1 MAKRKTP
8 TIFLVSDGRA
18 ETVAR
23 VLQAAAVQ
31 FEGVEYDCIRRP
43 NIRTP
48 EAVHKVVKEA
58 EKSGAIIFFT
68 LVGSDT
74 RKAMLQAMG
83 RNIEIIDL
91 LGPVITALHSCFQR
105 APGAIPGLLYDQ
117 QRDHYDRM
125 SAFDYVLT
133 HDDGQRIHE
142 LSRADVVLT
151 GVSRSSK
158 SSTCFYLA
166 FQGVR
171 AANVPLIPGMD
182 PPPQLLKLPSN
193 RVVGLRINV
202 MRLLR
207 VREARMPDLGLD
219 ADQSYVD
226 PRAVA
231 AEVNNANRLMDR
243 QKWNTVD
250 VSYLAVEET
259 ARQVLHL
266 RWPKGRP
273 V

>member
-1 MAKRKTP
+1 MAGKKKP

-18 ETVAR
+18 ETAAR

-31 FEGVEYDCIRRP
+31 FEGEEYRVERRR

-48 EAVHKVVKEA
+48 EAVHRVVKEA
-58 EKSGAIIFFT
+58 ERLGAIIFFT
-68 LVGSDT
+68 LVGKET
-74 RKAMLQAMG
+74 RKVMHQAMG

-91 LGPVITALHSCFQR
+91 LGPVITALHSRFKR
-105 APGAIPGLLYDQ
+105 EPGAVPGLLYDLE
-117 QRDHYDRM
+117 RDHYDRM
-125 SAFDYVLT
+125 TAFDYVLT

-142 LSRADVVLT
+142 LNRADVVLT

-171 AANVPLIPGMD
+171 AANVPLLPGMD
-182 PPPQLLKLPSN
+182 PPPQLLKLPPN

-202 MRLLR
+202 QRLVR

-219 ADQSYVD
+219 VDQDYADQ
-226 PRAVA
+226 RAVS
-231 AEVNNANRLMDR
+231 AEVNYVNRLMDKR
-243 QKWNTVD
+243 KWNTVD
-250 VSYLAVEET
+250 VSYLAVEEI

-266 RWPKGRP
+266 RWPMRRR
-273 V
+273 

>member
-1 MAKRKTP
+1 MEKKP

-18 ETVAR
+18 ETAAR

-31 FEGVEYDCIRRP
+31 FEGEEFHVELRR

-48 EAVHKVVKEA
+48 EAVRQVVQEA
-58 EKSGAIIFFT
+58 EKLDAIIFFT
-68 LVGSDT
+68 LVGIET
-74 RKAMLQAMG
+74 RKAMHLAMG

-91 LGPVITALHSCFQR
+91 LGPVITALHNRFKR

-117 QRDHYDRM
+117 DRDRYDRM
-125 SAFDYVLT
+125 TAFDYVLT

-142 LSRADVVLT
+142 LKRADVVLV

-171 AANVPLIPGMD
+171 AANVPLVPGID
-182 PPPQLLKLPSN
+182 PPIQLLKLPPS
-193 RVVGLRINV
+193 RVIGLRISV
-202 MRLLR
+202 QRLLS

-219 ADQSYVD
+219 ADQDYVD
-226 PRAVA
+226 RRAVA
-231 AEVNNANRLMDR
+231 AEVNEANRLMDR
-243 QKWNTVD
+243 HGWNTVD
-250 VSYLAVEET
+250 VSYLAVEEI

-266 RWPKGRP
+266 RGPKRRR
-273 V
+273 